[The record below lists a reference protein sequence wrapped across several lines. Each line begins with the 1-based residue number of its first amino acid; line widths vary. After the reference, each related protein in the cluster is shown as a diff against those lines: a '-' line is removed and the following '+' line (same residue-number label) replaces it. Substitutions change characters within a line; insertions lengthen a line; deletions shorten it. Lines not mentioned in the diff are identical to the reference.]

1 MNFNELQILRLAYN
15 LNQLASN
22 QVGSSAESRCRKSIG
37 IENLIVLRAYRATS
51 NNNQFVNLTALLLI
65 SPSTHVHTY
74 TPTPDSEPEL
84 DDQMYQDLFFV
95 FLFTNESM
103 AKESM
108 AKEATL
114 ELWKSTMSNWPR
126 LECAILHML
135 QPKNKTIREEAGA
148 SLRSLGP
155 IEPRLE
161 WLHADRHIIGL
172 CVAEPL
178 AL

>member
-51 NNNQFVNLTALLLI
+51 NNNQFVNLKALLLI
-65 SPSTHVHTY
+65 TS
-74 TPTPDSEPEL
+74 TPTRPLPIRNRSL
-84 DDQMYQDLFFV
+84 TIKCIKIYFSFSCLQMRAWPKRAWPKKQPWNCGSQQFRIDHG
-95 FLFTNESM
+95 
-103 AKESM
+103 
-108 AKEATL
+108 
-114 ELWKSTMSNWPR
+114 SNVR
-126 LECAILHML
+126 FYICF

-161 WLHADRHIIGL
+161 
-172 CVAEPL
+172 
-178 AL
+178 